1 MYILEGN
8 IGAGKS
14 TFLRLINE
22 ALPTINVSFEPLHN
36 WQGQIYG
43 QSLLA
48 NFMEKPQRWAY
59 TFETFAMM
67 CRVKE
72 HTWHQ
77 QRTNPFHIIE
87 RSIYSGHYCFSL
99 NGYENGFMTKVEWD
113 MYNAWFNLLI
123 PRHCKPPHGFIYL
136 QTDPDIAFNRIK
148 KRNRLAEKKI
158 TRAYIQQLHTRH
170 EEFLSEKKHV
180 AAFLHDVPVLIL
192 DCNQDFEDNSSLFK
206 QHCDAIQDF
215 VLQASPTPIP

>member
-14 TFLRLINE
+14 TFLKLINE
-22 ALPTINVSFEPLHN
+22 ALPAVNVSFEPLHN
-36 WQGQIYG
+36 WQSHIYG

-77 QRTNPFHIIE
+77 QQAHSAHIIE
-87 RSIYSGHYCFSL
+87 RSIYSGHYCFTL
-99 NGYENGFMTKVEWD
+99 NGYANGFMTRTEWE
-113 MYNAWFNLLI
+113 MYNTWFNFLI
-123 PRHCKPPHGFIYL
+123 PQHCKPPRGFIYL
-136 QTDPDIAFNRIK
+136 QTSPDIAFERIK

-158 TRAYIQQLHTRH
+158 TRAYIKQLHTYH
-170 EEFLSEKKHV
+170 EQFLIDKKD
-180 AAFLHDVPVLIL
+180 LLPMLQNVPVLTL
-192 DCNQDFEDNSSLFK
+192 DCNQDFENHPEVFK
-206 QHCDAIQDF
+206 QHCDAITQF
-215 VLQASPTPIP
+215 IKQAS